1 MQFEDIG
8 NDKAIDFENPKSIA
22 FFLEK
27 IVKILDKNACIHKMD
42 YDILRMLQK
51 NTYMVI
57 SVGAKPFLRSKDGD
71 REGSIWKKKTKKWR
85 KKK

>member
-1 MQFEDIG
+1 MIWLWILV
-8 NDKAIDFENPKSIA
+8 KLKSIA
-22 FFLEK
+22 FLVEK
-27 IVKILDKNACIHKMD
+27 FMKIIDKSACQYQED

-57 SVGAKPFLRSKDGD
+57 SAGAKPFLRSKDGD

>member
-1 MQFEDIG
+1 MAFLL
-8 NDKAIDFENPKSIA
+8 EN
-22 FFLEK
+22 F
-27 IVKILDKNACIHKMD
+27 VKIFDKSACQYKEA

-57 SVGAKPFLRSKDGD
+57 SVGAVSFLRSRAGG

>member
-1 MQFEDIG
+1 
-8 NDKAIDFENPKSIA
+8 
-22 FFLEK
+22 
-27 IVKILDKNACIHKMD
+27 
-42 YDILRMLQK
+42 
-51 NTYMVI
+51 MVI